1 MPNAPTLKPTSLIKQ
16 FRIDHPGRFQLASLN
31 PADTGGLDL
40 DKEAA
45 GAMLARDSER
55 LGKLQERLYAHGQW
69 ALLVVLQGMDTAGKD
84 GVIKHVMTGINP
96 QGCKVHAFKA
106 PTADELDYDFLRRA
120 AIRLPARGG
129 IGIFNRSHYEEVVV
143 VRVHPDLLM
152 RQRLPPSVIGKDI
165 WNERFEDIRTFELHL
180 ARNGIITLKFFLH
193 ISKDEQRRRLLARL
207 DDPAKQW
214 KFSMSDIVER
224 KLWDEYLA
232 AYDDVI
238 RATTAQNAPWYVVP
252 ADHKWFARLVVGRAI
267 LEALEGLD
275 LDYPKAEGAALEDL
289 RKIRAVLEA
298 DEHGD
303 HTQRRKS
310 FPRGRSA
317 DDTNPKQR

>member
-1 MPNAPTLKPTSLIKQ
+1 
-16 FRIDHPGRFQLASLN
+16 
-31 PADTGGLDL
+31 
-40 DKEAA
+40 
-45 GAMLARDSER
+45 
-55 LGKLQERLYAHGQW
+55 
-69 ALLVVLQGMDTAGKD
+69 VVLQGMDTAGKD

-180 ARNGIITLKFFLH
+180 ARNGIVTLKFFLH
-193 ISKDEQRRRLLARL
+193 ISKEEQCRRLLARL
-207 DDPAKQW
+207 EDPAKQW
-214 KFSMSDIVER
+214 KFSMGDIVER
-224 KLWDEYLA
+224 KLWDAYMA

-238 RATTAQNAPWYVVP
+238 RATSAPNAPWYVVP
-252 ADHKWFARLVVGRAI
+252 ADHKWFARLIVGRAV

-275 LDYPKAEGAALEDL
+275 LNYPKVEGAALEEV
-289 RKIRAVLEA
+289 RQIRAVLEA
-298 DEHGD
+298 DGHRD
-303 HTQRRKS
+303 HTQ
-310 FPRGRSA
+310 
-317 DDTNPKQR
+317 PKKRLPSRQLR

>member
-1 MPNAPTLKPTSLIKQ
+1 MPNAQTLISTSLIKQ
-16 FRIDHPGRFQLASLN
+16 FRIDHPGRFQLASLD
-31 PADTGGLDL
+31 PADTAGLDL

-45 GAMLARDSER
+45 DAMLARDSQHLR
-55 LGKLQERLYAHGQW
+55 KLQERLYAHGQW

-84 GVIKHVMTGINP
+84 GVIKHVMSGINP
-96 QGCKVHAFKA
+96 QGCEVHAFKA

-120 AIRLPARGG
+120 AIRLPARGR

-152 RQRLPPSVIGKDI
+152 RQKLPPSVIGTDI
-165 WNERFEDIRTFELHL
+165 WNERFEDIRNFELHL
-180 ARNGIITLKFFLH
+180 ARNGFVTLKFFLH
-193 ISKDEQRRRLLARL
+193 ISKEEQRRRLLARL

-214 KFSMSDIVER
+214 KFSMGDIVER
-224 KLWDEYLA
+224 KLWDGYMA
-232 AYDDVI
+232 AYDYAI
-238 RATTAQNAPWYVVP
+238 RATAAQNAPWYVVP
-252 ADHKWFARLVVGRAI
+252 ADHKWFARLVVGRTI

-275 LDYPKAEGAALEDL
+275 LNYPKVEGTGLEEL

-303 HTQRRKS
+303 HTQAKKKHTSRKI
-310 FPRGRSA
+310 R
-317 DDTNPKQR
+317 